1 MFFNGSQ
8 ESIQWLTDHGFDAFE
23 FGTNSMDLVDVSNGD
38 LLDDYNI
45 HPKNPEAGAFF
56 SAILGDII
64 REAGCPAD
72 VVPNGLIDVN
82 DLLLVVAN
90 WGGQGE
96 GDINEDENVNI
107 LDILHVIDGWG
118 ECWPVQ
124 APFNTSYF
132 K

>member
-23 FGTNSMDLVDVSNGD
+23 FGTNSMNLVDVSNGD

-45 HPKNPEAGAFF
+45 HPKSPEAAAFF

-72 VVPNGLIDVN
+72 VVPNGTIDVH
-82 DLLLVVAN
+82 DLLLVI
-90 WGGQGE
+90 GE
-96 GDINEDENVNI
+96 DKVREI
-107 LDILHVIDGWG
+107 LTKT
-118 ECWPVQ
+118 EMS
-124 APFNTSYF
+124 TSLTYCT
-132 K
+132 

>member
-1 MFFNGSQ
+1 M
-8 ESIQWLTDHGFDAFE
+8 
-23 FGTNSMDLVDVSNGD
+23 
-38 LLDDYNI
+38 
-45 HPKNPEAGAFF
+45 
-56 SAILGDII
+56 GDII

-72 VVPNGLIDVN
+72 VIPNGKIDVQ
-82 DLLLVVAN
+82 DLLLVIGN

-96 GDINEDENVNI
+96 GDINEDGNVGI